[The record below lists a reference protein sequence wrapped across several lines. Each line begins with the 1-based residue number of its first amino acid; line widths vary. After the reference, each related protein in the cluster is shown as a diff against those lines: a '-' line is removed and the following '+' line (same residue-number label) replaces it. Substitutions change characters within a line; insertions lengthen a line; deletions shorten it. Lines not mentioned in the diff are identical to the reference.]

1 MSKTSKIVLWCVL
14 TVVLAL
20 CVVLYV
26 AVRQSAADTTYRDAG
41 KTYAESQ
48 QPGDETPVITGK
60 DFTITAHTFENMC
73 TQNRASG
80 MTETEAAQYT
90 LARYIVTRSLY
101 YQALAEGY
109 EATDTVVQQD
119 IDDTRAA
126 AQTADNREAYEQ
138 FLAGT
143 GMTEDAYWSSMFE
156 TRKLMITLEN
166 YTQAQE
172 AAFLAAGHT
181 REETDA
187 WHDLCY
193 DRTKTA
199 VDAQNITLAD
209 GYTWT
214 LTRSN
219 YNDTGAWPELTQGT
233 GTPG

>member
-1 MSKTSKIVLWCVL
+1 MSKTSRIILWCVMAA
-14 TVVLAL
+14 VLAL
-20 CVVLYV
+20 CVVLYISTK
-26 AVRQSAADTTYRDAG
+26 QTAADTTARDAG
-41 KTYAESQ
+41 KRYAESLQ
-48 QPGDETPVITGK
+48 TGDETPVITGG

-80 MTETEAAQYT
+80 MTEAEAVQYT

-101 YQALAEGY
+101 DQAVAEGY
-109 EATDTVVQQD
+109 AAADAAVQQD

-126 AQTADNREAYEQ
+126 AQTADNRAAYEQ

-143 GMTEDAYWSSMFE
+143 GMTEDAYWASMFE
-156 TRKLMITLEN
+156 TRKLMLTLEN

-187 WHDLCY
+187 WHDFCY
-193 DRTKTA
+193 ALTKAA
-199 VDAQNITLAD
+199 VDAQGITLAAP
-209 GYTWT
+209 YSWT
-214 LTRSN
+214 LTRDN
-219 YNDTGAWPELTQGT
+219 YNDAGTWPELTQST